1 MHSSLIEYISRY
13 SQIPLSS
20 DDTKVIE
27 SIWIKKKFKKKQ
39 LFLKRGD
46 VCQYTGFILKGAMRQ
61 YSVDNKGVE
70 HTIQLTLENWWVVD
84 RESYL
89 MRTPS
94 VYYIEAWEDTD
105 LLTIKLADLN
115 KFLAI
120 PTIKEM
126 FWQMDQ
132 NNHIASQKRL
142 NDSISLSAQK
152 RYENL
157 IQSYP
162 ELVQRFPQH
171 IIASYL
177 GITKE
182 TLSRVGKQS
191 MN

>member
-13 SQIPLSS
+13 SQIPLSN

-70 HTIQLTLENWWVVD
+70 HTIQLTIENWWVVD

-105 LLTIKLADLN
+105 LLIIKLADM
-115 KFLAI
+115 KTFLSI
-120 PTIKEM
+120 PTINEM

-162 ELVQRFPQH
+162 DLVQRFPQH

-182 TLSRVGKQS
+182 TLNRVAKQS

>member
-1 MHSSLIEYISRY
+1 MHTALFEYISRY
-13 SQIPLSS
+13 SNTPLS
-20 DDTKVIE
+20 DDEVE
-27 SIWIKKKFKKKQ
+27 LIKAAGTMKKLKKKQ
-39 LFLKRGD
+39 LFLQRGD

-61 YSVDNKGVE
+61 YSVDEKGAE
-70 HTIQLTLENWWVVD
+70 HTVQLATENWWVVD

-94 VYYIEAWEDTD
+94 VYFIEAWEDTD
-105 LLTIKLADLN
+105 LLTLKLEDLN
-115 KFLAI
+115 KILAI
-120 PTIKEM
+120 PAVKEM

-132 NNHIASQKRL
+132 NNYIASQKRL
-142 NDSISLSAQK
+142 NDTISLPAQK

-157 IQSYP
+157 LKYYP
-162 ELVQRFPQH
+162 DFVQRFPQH

-182 TLSRVGKQS
+182 TLSRVRKQS